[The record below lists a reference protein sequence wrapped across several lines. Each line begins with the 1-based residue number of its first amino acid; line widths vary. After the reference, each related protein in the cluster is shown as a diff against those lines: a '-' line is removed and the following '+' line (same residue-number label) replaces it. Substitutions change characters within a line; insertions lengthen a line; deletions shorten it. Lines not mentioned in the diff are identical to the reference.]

1 LDNFYD
7 LQERMKCIV
16 SGDMACESLELAED
30 GHEHMK
36 RTYGNDYDKGESID
50 PIHKKFRPQITTV
63 LSVRCEIIFMCEET
77 GHMDVWRKG
86 DIWYNERKTEYEYV
100 PDSCDLEDIRQNDTI
115 YRPK

>member
-30 GHEHMK
+30 G
-36 RTYGNDYDKGESID
+36 
-50 PIHKKFRPQITTV
+50 QITTV